1 MRLLSTLFLLLS
13 FGLLSAGCDKEPA
26 QEYKRTIL
34 KFGTLIDVTLYDVEP
49 ALAEKALSQIEANFN
64 RYHADWTSWQDSP
77 LTRINQKL
85 AAGQTTQVPP
95 DIIDLIEKSQ
105 QLSRNSQGLFNPGI
119 NQLIRLWQFHRS
131 DEPDIKPPNHQAI
144 LDWLQTKPGMDNLKL
159 DGTQL
164 HSTNPNAQ
172 LNFGAFAK
180 GYAIDL
186 SFDYLHS
193 LGINNAVINAGG
205 DLSVRGQHGDRPWKI
220 GIRHPRE
227 DHIIAWLEAHDKE
240 SIVTSGDY
248 ERFYEYKGR
257 RYHHI
262 LDPRTGY
269 PARGATSVTVIHHN
283 AGTADAAATALFVAG
298 AEQWQE
304 IAKSMGIEYV
314 MLIDTQ
320 GQIHLS
326 EKMARRIHFSKNQ
339 SDNISISKSL

>member
-1 MRLLSTLFLLLS
+1 MKLIKISFLLLFVTS
-13 FGLLSAGCDKEPA
+13 ISTGCSNQEPD
-26 QEYKRTIL
+26 EFKRTIL
-34 KFGTLIDVTLYDVEP
+34 KFGTLIDITLYDVKP
-49 ALAEKALSQIEANFN
+49 ALAEKALNQIEANFN
-64 RYHADWTSWQDSP
+64 QYHADWTSWQDSP

-85 AAGQTTQVPP
+85 ADNQETQAPAS
-95 DIIDLIEKSQ
+95 IIALIEKSQ
-105 QLSRNSQGLFNPGI
+105 QLSKNSHGLFNPSI

-131 DEPDIKPPNHQAI
+131 DEPDIRPPDHQAI
-144 LDWLQTKPGMDNLKL
+144 LDWLQTKPDMDNLKFN
-159 DGTQL
+159 GSKL
-164 HSTNPNAQ
+164 HSTNPNTQ

-193 LGINNAVINAGG
+193 LGISNAIINAGG
-205 DLSVRGQHGDRPWKI
+205 DLSVRGRHGDRPWKI

-227 DHIIAWLEAHDKE
+227 DHIIAWLEARDKE

-248 ERFYEYKGR
+248 ERYYEYKGR

-298 AEQWQE
+298 SEQWQD
-304 IAKSMGIEYV
+304 IAQSMGIEYV

-320 GQIHLS
+320 GQIHLTK
-326 EKMARRIHFSKNQ
+326 KMAKRIHFSQNQ
-339 SDNISISKSL
+339 SGNIMVSESL

>member
-1 MRLLSTLFLLLS
+1 MKTIGTFCLLLTLFCL
-13 FGLLSAGCDKEPA
+13 GCTEQAPH
-26 QEYKRTIL
+26 EFKRTIL

-49 ALAEKALSQIEANFN
+49 SLAEKALKQIEANFN
-64 RYHADWTSWQDSP
+64 QYHADWTSWQDSP

-85 AAGQTTQVPP
+85 ASGKSTHVHPS
-95 DIIDLIEKSQ
+95 IIPLIK
-105 QLSRNSQGLFNPGI
+105 NSQTLSKNSHGLFNPSI

-131 DEPDIKPPNHQAI
+131 DEPDIQPPDHQAI
-144 LDWLQTKPGMDNLKL
+144 LEWLQKKPDMDELKL
-159 DGTQL
+159 DGQHL
-164 HSTNPNAQ
+164 HSSNPNTQ

-186 SFDYLHS
+186 CFDYLQS
-193 LGINNAVINAGG
+193 IGINNAVINAGG
-205 DLSVRGQHGDRPWKI
+205 DLSVRGQHGQRPWKI

-227 DHIIAWLEAHDKE
+227 DSIIAWLEARNQE
-240 SIVTSGDY
+240 SIFTSGDY

-269 PARGATSVTVIHHN
+269 PARGSTSVTVIHNN

-298 AEQWQE
+298 PEQWQE
-304 IAKSMGIEYV
+304 IAESMGIEYV

-320 GQIHLS
+320 GEIHMS
-326 EKMARRIHFSKNQ
+326 TKMAERIHFSKNQ
-339 SDNISISKSL
+339 SGNIIISE